1 MSYPT
6 QKRDPRSRARSY
18 AYHPPL
24 PPLWQQ
30 SIIDNARLE
39 ARRVE
44 SQRRL
49 KMLSLSVATAVMTGA
64 FARPGAVHA
73 VDYQDTITGVA
84 DNDRDGGS
92 GGYDPGYDIVEQDGM
107 LHYRLADGDSVALE
121 GVDGDVRAMSITS
134 GNPPVVLDV
143 AGGGWLELSAIRG
156 ESSTVGSAV
165 GILNDGNTVT
175 VNGNTRISTNADDLD
190 FGTVRGNGAQ
200 GVIGRGRSTTIFNG
214 ATDIHARTQGHARA
228 VWADRTSTIIF
239 NGPTTILAESRGTLD
254 AVYSFDGRITF
265 NGDTTISAL
274 SIWPSDNAHA
284 IYNDGVGSR
293 LTVNGDLSLTT
304 VSAGSTAFGVR
315 NQGNMEV
322 NGDTTVNVEGP
333 RSTHGIANT
342 HWRARMTWNGDV
354 DVRVR
359 SEGPENGY
367 TPFGKPSGLSN
378 DRSPGAVMTF
388 NGAVNV
394 DVASEAETYG
404 TVNSGI
410 IDFTS
415 PTAPVSFTVAA
426 ACDPPNTPNCD
437 RDVYGVRN
445 FGTVNVAGGLTV
457 STTAAGTGAA
467 YSIWSVPID
476 IQDASVTVNQA
487 GGRTVQLD
495 GDIATATDSVNGNI
509 GSVDLNFDTSDSW
522 LRGLVGGLQGDAG
535 FSVGRTD
542 LAFSDGAAWI
552 PQGTGALTND
562 FGSGSLTL
570 GSDGAIDMAGHW
582 GDFEPGAVPAHGYRT
597 LVVDSSSGDAGV
609 ALGDGARF
617 QLLSDITGLSGTAT
631 ADRIVFGSG
640 IAAFSATGTQNVAIV
655 YDPVLDDTSWV
666 DAAVL
671 RDGTTIEAAVPIDI
685 VDASAAASGEAAFSS
700 VAGLDREWGST
711 FENALVRFAYTPQVA
726 LSDDGSKV
734 VLTGIAIRGTDDGG
748 GDDPGGGDPG
758 GGDPGGGDPGGGDPG
773 GGDPGGGDPGGGD
786 PGGGDPGGGDPGGG
800 DPGGGDPGGGD
811 PGDGDPGGGDPGGGE
826 DGGGETGGGDGGSGE
841 GTGGGDGGGGNGGDG
856 GSDTGGG
863 TGGGAVGIRPSETVL
878 TAAEAVDSAVELW
891 KLGESGALRRVQGL
905 VRGGDTDRSGVWA
918 RVDGGRL
925 TADSAYSRSHRQ
937 DYSGVTAGADRRFAL
952 DAGAN
957 FTGVSAGRI
966 RSTADYAQGRGEL
979 TGTTVGLYSTW
990 IADGGAYVLV
1000 GAETTSLENRYTAR
1014 DSTGTD
1020 IAGRYRT
1027 RARRLHAEGGYPFR
1041 FAQSWYVEP
1050 QLGVSVGVVDGREH
1064 VTSNGV
1070 RVAHDDYDISFA
1082 RAGIAVGR
1090 TLQGPRLGGSAYVRA
1105 SARHDFGDDP
1115 RIAASRDGGGIVPE
1129 TADRTGTGG
1138 EFAAGA
1144 DLAVGARTGLFFEA
1158 SRATGTGTERDWG
1171 VRAGLRYSW

>member
-1 MSYPT
+1 
-6 QKRDPRSRARSY
+6 
-18 AYHPPL
+18 
-24 PPLWQQ
+24 
-30 SIIDNARLE
+30 
-39 ARRVE
+39 
-44 SQRRL
+44 
-49 KMLSLSVATAVMTGA
+49 MLSLSVATAVMTGA

-107 LHYRLADGDSVALE
+107 LHYRFADGDSVALE
-121 GVDGDVRAMSITS
+121 GVDNDVHAMSITS
-134 GNPPVVLDV
+134 GNPPVALDV
-143 AGGGWLELSAIRG
+143 VGGGWLELSAIRG

-175 VNGNTRISTNADDLD
+175 VNGNTRISTNANDLD
-190 FGTVRGNGAQ
+190 FGMVRGNGAQ

-228 VWADRTSTIIF
+228 VWADRTSAIIF

-304 VSAGSTAFGVR
+304 VAMGSTAFGVR

-322 NGDTTVNVEGP
+322 NSDTTVDVQGP

-394 DVASEAETYG
+394 DVVSEAETYG

-487 GGRTVQLD
+487 GGQRVQLD
-495 GDIATATDSVNGNI
+495 GDIATATATETANGNI
-509 GSVDLNFDTSDSW
+509 GSVDINFDTSDSW
-522 LRGLVGGLQGDAG
+522 LRGIVVGRQTDAGYSVGG
-535 FSVGRTD
+535 TD
-542 LAFSDGAAWI
+542 LEFSGGAAWI
-552 PQGTGALTND
+552 PQGAGTLSND
-562 FGSGSLTL
+562 FGTGSLAIGNGGT
-570 GSDGAIDMAGHW
+570 IDMAGHW
-582 GDFEPGAVPAHGYRT
+582 GGFEPGAVPDHTYRT
-597 LVVDSSSGDAGV
+597 LVVDSSSGAS
-609 ALGDGARF
+609 ATLEDGARF
-617 QLLSDITGLSGTAT
+617 MLLSDITGISGTAT

-666 DAAVL
+666 DATAL

-685 VDASAAASGEAAFSS
+685 VDASAAAGGDAAFSS
-700 VAGLDREWGST
+700 VAGLDREWSNT
-711 FENALVRFAYTPQVA
+711 FENALVRFAYAPQVA

-748 GDDPGGGDPG
+748 GGDPV
-758 GGDPGGGDPGGGDPG
+758 
-773 GGDPGGGDPGGGD
+773 
-786 PGGGDPGGGDPGGG
+786 
-800 DPGGGDPGGGD
+800 
-811 PGDGDPGGGDPGGGE
+811 GGGDPGGGE
-826 DGGGETGGGDGGSGE
+826 DGGGETGGGETGGGETGGGETGGGE
-841 GTGGGDGGGGNGGDG
+841 GTGGGNGDGG
-856 GSDTGGG
+856 GSDTGDG

-905 VRGGDTDRSGVWA
+905 VRGGDADRAGVWA
-918 RVDGGRL
+918 RIDGGRL
-925 TADSAYSRSHRQ
+925 TADSAYSRGHRQ
-937 DYSGVTAGADRRFAL
+937 DYSGVSAGADRRFAL
-952 DAGAN
+952 GAGAN

-990 IADGGAYVLV
+990 IADGGAYVLI

-1082 RAGIAVGR
+1082 RAGVAVGR
-1090 TLQGPRLGGSAYVRA
+1090 TLQGPRLGGNAYVRA

-1158 SRATGTGTERDWG
+1158 SRTTGTRTERDWG